1 MTRGSLDQDAFVE
14 VMQAGEIGAC
24 PDCLH
29 DYAVACPGVR
39 NPKCVAAWLSVHG
52 AVCFDRAGSPHIR
65 AAPAKPWTATTQAH
79 VRCNCL

>member
-39 NPKCVAAWLSVHG
+39 NPKCVAA
-52 AVCFDRAGSPHIR
+52 
-65 AAPAKPWTATTQAH
+65 
-79 VRCNCL
+79 